1 MKFDLTTLDRELF
14 RLIHVDLHREWLD
27 RLMLLITYTGD
38 GWFHAAMILTMLAI
52 KKTRMYGWACVV
64 AFLGSGAIQGI
75 AKELIKRP
83 RPSNFDFAKPL
94 EEIYGNTSFPSGHT
108 TTSFAIAFMIAWMV
122 KGTRYANIGWAL
134 CLWATIVAF
143 SRVYIGIH
151 YVGDCLGGVAI
162 AGFVTAIIYL
172 IWDKKN
178 WIPET
183 QESPE
188 LLTPSDQV
196 S

>member
-1 MKFDLTTLDRELF
+1 M
-14 RLIHVDLHREWLD
+14 V
-27 RLMLLITYTGD
+27 
-38 GWFHAAMILTMLAI
+38 TMLAI
-52 KKTRMYGWACVV
+52 EKTRMYGWACVA
-64 AFLGSGAIQGI
+64 AFLGSGAIQGL

-188 LLTPSDQV
+188 SLNPSNQA